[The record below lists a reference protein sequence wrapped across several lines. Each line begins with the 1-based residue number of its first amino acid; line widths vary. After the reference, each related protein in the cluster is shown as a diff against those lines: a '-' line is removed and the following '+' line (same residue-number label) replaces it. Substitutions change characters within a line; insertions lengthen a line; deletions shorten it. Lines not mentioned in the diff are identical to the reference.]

1 MRRSF
6 AALVTTLFA
15 TACTSSN
22 PTPAPADVVTN
33 DTATRDVPV
42 FRDASSDV
50 ATDATGDVATD
61 ATRDATIDAPLYDP
75 CASGTIR
82 DLNALGTLSGETT
95 RVTSD
100 NLSAGRTRAITAPCA
115 MNMVG
120 YQIAW
125 RYTPRRT
132 TSLRISTNDMATD
145 ARLDTVVLAL
155 DACPAANM
163 NAAVLGCSDDTGDP
177 PRDHATTFVTD
188 REVRA
193 GTPVYILVGGFLHAT
208 AELWDSQGRYALSV
222 TEQ

>member
-1 MRRSF
+1 MRRLS
-6 AALVTTLFA
+6 AAFVASLTVS
-15 TACTSSN
+15 ACASSSPN
-22 PTPAPADVVTN
+22 PPPADVVTN
-33 DTATRDVPV
+33 DTSARDIAP
-42 FRDASSDV
+42 
-50 ATDATGDVATD
+50 TDIA
-61 ATRDATIDAPLYDP
+61 IDAPLYEP
-75 CASGTIR
+75 CATAAIR

-100 NLSAGRTRAITAPCA
+100 NLSAGRARAVMAPCA

-120 YQIAW
+120 YQVAW

-132 TSLRISTNDMATD
+132 TTLRVSTNDMATD

-155 DACPAANM
+155 DACPAAGA

-188 REVRA
+188 AEVRA
-193 GTPVYILVGGFLHAT
+193 GVPVYILVGGFLHAT